1 MTPGFLTLALDTA
14 LAACSVALVSPD
26 SVLATRHQPMERGQA
41 EALVP
46 LIAAVMAE
54 ADQTPSALG
63 QVAVTI
69 GPGSF
74 TGLRVGLATARGLGV
89 ALGCPVRGVGVAETL
104 ADAVMDDHGPATP
117 DAPVLVLIDSKR
129 GDLFVQRFAGRDA
142 QGLPVALDPP
152 HAVSLDEAR
161 GLAEAAGFV
170 AGDGAAKLGRE
181 PVVVFPDPVRIAR
194 LAARRPP
201 EAALAPLPLYLRP
214 PDAVLAPNGGRLWA

>member
-26 SVLATRHQPMERGQA
+26 GVLATRHQPMERGQA

-89 ALGCPVRGVGVAETL
+89 ALGCPVRGVGVAEAL
-104 ADAVMDDHGPATP
+104 ADAVMDHDRA
-117 DAPVLVLIDSKR
+117 ASEASVLVVIDSKR

-142 QGLPVALDPP
+142 QGLPRAVDSPR
-152 HAVSLDEAR
+152 AVSLDEAQA
-161 GLAEAAGFV
+161 LAEGASFV
-170 AGDGAAKLGRE
+170 AGDGALKVGRA
-181 PVVVFPDPVRIAR
+181 PVVVFPDPVRVAR